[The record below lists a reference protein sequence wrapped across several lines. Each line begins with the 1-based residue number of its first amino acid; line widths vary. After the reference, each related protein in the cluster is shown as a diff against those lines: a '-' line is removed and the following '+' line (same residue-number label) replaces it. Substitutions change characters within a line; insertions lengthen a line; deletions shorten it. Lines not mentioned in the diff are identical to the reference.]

1 MLELGPLVELSG
13 PVLLALVFT
22 LGTGV
27 WHPDELSGDR
37 EMIEA
42 GLDALFSVW
51 FLKCALKSFKLAVSG
66 LILIGFNLVDASIEL
81 ICFSLVELYIH
92 EKCFLVLGYY

>member
-1 MLELGPLVELSG
+1 MVMLELGPLVELSG

-51 FLKCALKSFKLAVSG
+51 FLKCALKSFKFVVSG
-66 LILIGFNLVDASIEL
+66 VGFNLVDASIEL
-81 ICFSLVELYIH
+81 ICFFLVELYIH